1 MCWDPCLEKTLCGWI
16 LVSDHWIFTFWL
28 VAYETLTVLLVKRL
42 SPSPQYLTANLVLS
56 ICWCDKKISCGFL
69 ICTAFLLGEI
79 ILPRKLKLSNSS
91 LKLKW
96 VLLSNSEN
104 REWLKNFRN
113 VDCVVTNLNE
123 VQDMRANH
131 KLNHKLTT
139 VAVSSLLVS
148 HTLLAFSLQ
157 HNNIPWILL
166 VFTVLWVSQ

>member
-104 REWLKNFRN
+104 REWLTKFQECWLCS
-113 VDCVVTNLNE
+113 D
-123 VQDMRANH
+123 QSQWSSGKPQNH
-131 KLNHKLTT
+131 KLLNYCCCFRFTGF
-139 VAVSSLLVS
+139 S
-148 HTLLAFSLQ
+148 HLIIGFLFATQ
-157 HNNIPWILL
+157 
-166 VFTVLWVSQ
+166 